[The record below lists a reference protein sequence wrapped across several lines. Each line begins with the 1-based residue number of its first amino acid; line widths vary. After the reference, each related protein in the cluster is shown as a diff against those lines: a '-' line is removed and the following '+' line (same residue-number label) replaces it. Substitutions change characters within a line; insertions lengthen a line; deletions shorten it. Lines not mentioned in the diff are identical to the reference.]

1 MGNFIL
7 DVIREQYSDDDLK
20 DNNGNI
26 FSLNKLK
33 FNLNNKIIRGD
44 KMRIIV
50 SLCIGILILAG
61 CGKKSEPKYQGKIQ
75 QSKIIL

>member
-1 MGNFIL
+1 ML
-7 DVIREQYSDDDLK
+7 AALPRVIIEYLK
-20 DNNGNI
+20 NI
-26 FSLNKLK
+26 MLK
-33 FNLNNKIIRGD
+33 HCEIIRGD
-44 KMRIIV
+44 KMKIIV